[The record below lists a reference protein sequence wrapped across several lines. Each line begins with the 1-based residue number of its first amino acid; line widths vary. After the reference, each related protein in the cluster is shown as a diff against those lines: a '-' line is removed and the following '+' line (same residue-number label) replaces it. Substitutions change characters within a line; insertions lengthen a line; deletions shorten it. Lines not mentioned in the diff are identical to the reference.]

1 MNENGTGFHCHG
13 RVQQIAWA
21 LLVLF
26 ACLCGVARAFGQTV
40 QPVIDENVVAAPGKK
55 ASGMVQYVNNSGQ
68 PLNVI
73 LNLSS
78 FSVAEDG
85 SMQFRPLD
93 PNIHVKLSTMSFRVA
108 PGQIYDVFYEASA
121 DQLPTW
127 FVIYGSFSGF
137 RQRSKQGFKIQ
148 VQLPHVVYLL
158 PKEKLA
164 REEVSLQRAVYK
176 DGNVTVSVQNSG
188 AMFGR
193 AVETDIL
200 SSSGKIV
207 QNRFALFPSS
217 VRTLQIRWEQHD
229 APLKVV
235 VRFEHFTVEQP
246 VSTRAE

>member
-13 RVQQIAWA
+13 RAQQIAWA

-40 QPVIDENVVAAPGKK
+40 QPVIDENVVDAPGKK

-68 PLNVI
+68 PLNVV

-78 FSVAEDG
+78 FTVAEDG

-93 PNIHVKLSTMSFRVA
+93 ADIHVKLSTMSFRVA
-108 PGQIYDVFYEASA
+108 PGQTYDVFYEASA
-121 DQLPTW
+121 DQLPSW

-158 PKEKLA
+158 PKQKLA
-164 REEVSLQRAVYK
+164 REEVKLQQAVFK
-176 DGNVTVSVQNSG
+176 DGNVTVSVANSG
-188 AMFGR
+188 SMFGR
-193 AVETDIL
+193 AIETDIV
-200 SSSGKIV
+200 SGSGKTV
-207 QNRFALFPSS
+207 QNGFALFPSS
-217 VRTLQIRWEQHD
+217 VRTLQIPWQQQD
-229 APLKVV
+229 APSKVV
-235 VRFEHFTVEQP
+235 VRFEHFTLEQS
-246 VSTRAE
+246 VGKREE